1 MNMAALVGTA
11 LLAFGL
17 YSTTAASADE
27 APVRAHDMPGME
39 DMPAMDAIAG
49 DSLYQLPMMLTS
61 AEGRTFKLAELR
73 GRPLLTTMF
82 YSHCTSVCP
91 LLTAQL
97 QHLTRQLAPAER
109 HQVRVLMVSFDT
121 ARDTPEVLRA
131 FKAEHHIQGA
141 NWLITRAPASD
152 VRALAAA
159 LGIQYRELA
168 DHSFNHSAVLSVTD
182 REGTVR
188 ARTSQLSGSD
198 ASFLAAVRAQLAV
211 ADAKP

>member
-1 MNMAALVGTA
+1 
-11 LLAFGL
+11 
-17 YSTTAASADE
+17 
-27 APVRAHDMPGME
+27 
-39 DMPAMDAIAG
+39 
-49 DSLYQLPMMLTS
+49 
-61 AEGRTFKLAELR
+61 
-73 GRPLLTTMF
+73 
-82 YSHCTSVCP
+82 
-91 LLTAQL
+91 
-97 QHLTRQLAPAER
+97 
-109 HQVRVLMVSFDT
+109 
-121 ARDTPEVLRA
+121 
-131 FKAEHHIQGA
+131 
-141 NWLITRAPASD
+141 LITRAPASD